1 VEFPAIPINVCFTR
15 CNTERGL
22 YCLKTQLWQKA
33 TIRSFS
39 PAALPDYPSASA
51 KALALEEG
59 MQEAEAEE
67 SMEGTDF
74 SGANPRWSTQNDEA
88 CKCLPEFSKN

>member
-1 VEFPAIPINVCFTR
+1 M
-15 CNTERGL
+15 
-22 YCLKTQLWQKA
+22 
-33 TIRSFS
+33 
-39 PAALPDYPSASA
+39 PDYPSASA

-74 SGANPRWSTQNDEA
+74 SVANQRWSTQNDEV
-88 CKCLPEFSKN
+88 CRFLQKFRNKLKQEWPLNRNIPLPVKYSTTLL